1 MAGLPNGGGTFCNYT
16 IYGNQ
21 DPRLAYYPEY
31 RDEQGYRRNKKVNDK
46 QKQII
51 KLTKQDLFK
60 MHFLVLLSRMRK
72 SMMQVSNLI

>member
-1 MAGLPNGGGTFCNYT
+1 MEVVMEENKMHTGEL
-16 IYGNQ
+16 
-21 DPRLAYYPEY
+21 Y
-31 RDEQGYRRNKKVNDK
+31 RSNDK